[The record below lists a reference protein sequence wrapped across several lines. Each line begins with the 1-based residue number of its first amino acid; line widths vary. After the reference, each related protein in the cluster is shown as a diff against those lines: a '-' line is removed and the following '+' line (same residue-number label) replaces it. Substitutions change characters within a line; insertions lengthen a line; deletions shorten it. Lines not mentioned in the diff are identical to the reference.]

1 MRTGCQLALQ
11 SVICDL
17 LCPMD
22 VSPPTAPDP
31 LLAPTTCLVLPI
43 HAWYSSIP
51 RTHHA
56 WPTTLQADPFADSD
70 DEGGS
75 DADSTASSELLDF
88 DDDLDDEADAFSGDI
103 GRSATTS
110 PPRSAFFKGFEPMG
124 VPGSTA

>member
-1 MRTGCQLALQ
+1 M
-11 SVICDL
+11 ICYARWTFL
-17 LCPMD
+17 HQPRLTHY
-22 VSPPTAPDP
+22 SHPPHAWYFPSMLGTHPS
-31 LLAPTTCLVLPI
+31 LAPTT
-43 HAWYSSIP
+43 
-51 RTHHA
+51 